1 MRVSISL
8 LRCFTVVLCCIA
20 LLPRVARAQ
29 QGSSDSASRAAAE
42 ALFEQGRKLMSEQ
55 KYAEACPK
63 LQASHKLDPG
73 VGTLLYLGECYE
85 KADKL
90 ASSWAAFQEAAT
102 LGTSR
107 GEMARVKI
115 AQVRAAALKPRVPMV
130 VFVVEREVEG
140 LELRRDGA
148 LVPHQAWGT
157 PLPADAGELVVMAQ
171 APGHQHWEASITVPR
186 STAEPLP
193 IRVPA
198 LAPLNV
204 APAQAASPESAPTSE
219 AASSTPAGDDEGSSQ
234 RTVGLLV
241 GGVGLVALVT
251 SGVLTIV
258 AAGKNSSSKDNCQ
271 PGAPNQCSPAGVAD
285 RDDAKNLADVATVAG
300 IAGGVVL
307 AGGAAIYFTAPSGPE
322 SSTPQGLLVGL
333 QGSF

>member
-1 MRVSISL
+1 MRVSKPL
-8 LRCFTVVLCCIA
+8 LRCFAVLLCCVV

-63 LQASHKLDPG
+63 LEASHKLDPG

-90 ASSWAAFQEAAT
+90 ASSWAAFQDAAT

-107 GEMARVKI
+107 GEMDRVKI

-130 VFVVEREVEG
+130 VFIVEQEVQG

-148 LVPHQAWGT
+148 LVPQASWGA

-171 APGHQHWEASITVPR
+171 APGHQHWEARITVPR
-186 STAEPLP
+186 STPEPLP

-198 LAPLNV
+198 LAVPNAEPATAAA
-204 APAQAASPESAPTSE
+204 APAPASGPSGE
-219 AASSTPAGDDEGSSQ
+219 DDGSSQ

-241 GGVGLVALVT
+241 GGVGLVALAA
-251 SGVLTIV
+251 SGVLTLV
-258 AAGKNSSSKDNCQ
+258 AAGKNSSSKDNCL
-271 PGAPNQCSPAGVAD
+271 PGAPNQCNPAGVAD
-285 RDDAKNLADVATVAG
+285 RDDARNLANIATVAG
-300 IAGGVVL
+300 VAGGVVL
-307 AGGAAIYFTAPSGPE
+307 AGGAAIYFTAPSAPE
-322 SSTPQGLLVGL
+322 SSTPQGLLVNL